1 MPFGISS
8 APEVFQRKM
17 HELIEGLR
25 GTEVVADDFLTVG
38 FGETHE
44 EAVRDHD
51 ANLLAFL
58 QRCEE
63 RGIVLNSNKLRLR
76 QTEVPYIGHLT
87 TDQGLQVDPKKVRAI
102 TDMLEP
108 TDCASV
114 LRLLVT
120 AQYLSKFL
128 PHLAD
133 MMKPLRELTQ
143 KDVVWT
149 WGSAQQAALEKLK
162 EAVSSTPVLR
172 YYSLNNEVTLQCDAS
187 QSGLGAALMQ
197 NRQPVAYA
205 SRALTE
211 TESRYAQIEKELL
224 ATVFACEHFDVY
236 VYGCHSVHVE
246 TDHKPLEVIV
256 KKALHTAPER
266 LQRRLLRLQKYN
278 L

>member
-1 MPFGISS
+1 
-8 APEVFQRKM
+8 M

-38 FGETHE
+38 YGETHE

-87 TDQGLQVDPKKVRAI
+87 TDQGLRVDPKKVRAI
-102 TDMLEP
+102 TDMPEP
-108 TDCASV
+108 TDRASV
-114 LRLLVT
+114 LRLLGM

-133 MMKPLRELTQ
+133 MTTPLRELTQ

-162 EAVSSTPVLR
+162 EVVSSTPVLR
-172 YYSLNNEVTLQCDAS
+172 YYSL
-187 QSGLGAALMQ
+187 
-197 NRQPVAYA
+197 R
-205 SRALTE
+205 
-211 TESRYAQIEKELL
+211 
-224 ATVFACEHFDVY
+224 
-236 VYGCHSVHVE
+236 
-246 TDHKPLEVIV
+246 
-256 KKALHTAPER
+256 
-266 LQRRLLRLQKYN
+266 
-278 L
+278 